1 MRESAFERRFINRL
15 EIMFPGSVILKN
27 NANLIQGIPDRIIL
41 WHDKWAMF
49 EVKASAREP
58 FRPNQE
64 YYLSLFH
71 EMSFAFVVYPEIE
84 EEVLSA
90 LQSAFTT
97 PRQTRVSQR

>member
-1 MRESAFERRFINRL
+1 MRESAFERRLTQKL
-15 EIMFPGSVILKN
+15 ENMFPGCFVLKN
-27 NANLIQGIPDRIIL
+27 NANLIQGIPDRLIL
-41 WHDKWAMF
+41 WRDRWAML
-49 EVKASAREP
+49 EVKRSAKEP
-58 FRPNQE
+58 FQPNQE

-71 EMSFAFVVYPEIE
+71 EMSFAGCIYPENE